1 MTKFDP
7 LIRGADIVLLASQA
21 RGAACAQG
29 SEPAQESV
37 PFARFAMGAAVRH
50 APPRGRTVLRD
61 GAVVEEPSIRYPV
74 RFQEG
79 KSQ

>member
-7 LIRGADIVLLASQA
+7 LILGAEVVPLAPSTRGS
-21 RGAACAQG
+21 ACAQG

-61 GAVVEEPSIRYPV
+61 RAVVEEPSIRYPV